1 MIKNFYLILIFY
13 FFTITNSYGYIDP
26 GTGSFIIQTIMAIA
40 ASIFFYLG
48 YPIRIIK
55 SFFKKIFS
63 SKKKT
68 DKEQDK
74 LDN

>member
-1 MIKNFYLILIFY
+1 
-13 FFTITNSYGYIDP
+13 
-26 GTGSFIIQTIMAIA
+26 MAIA

-55 SFFKKIFS
+55 SFFKKIFN
-63 SKKKT
+63 SKKKS
-68 DKEQDK
+68 DKEKDK

>member
-1 MIKNFYLILIFY
+1 MIKNFYLALIFCLL
-13 FFTITNSYGYIDP
+13 TTTNSYGYIDP
-26 GTGSFIIQTIMAIA
+26 GTGSFIIQTIMAVA

-55 SFFKKIFS
+55 SFFKKIFN